1 MDGSGFV
8 EQLNNDRV
16 PVLRRIYNICLRVQ
30 PAGPQTIREMLH
42 AHVKHVGQA
51 RPSPTSSRPFCLG
64 LAPNPFEPTLI
75 LPCFA
80 RDSCIKDRCAFN
92 LADGTTRD
100 QLGISCLHLL
110 LWVSRVL

>member
-8 EQLNNDRV
+8 EQLNNDRM

-51 RPSPTSSRPFCLG
+51 RPSPTTSRPLR
-64 LAPNPFEPTLI
+64 LR
-75 LPCFA
+75 LPPSLF
-80 RDSCIKDRCAFN
+80 
-92 LADGTTRD
+92 
-100 QLGISCLHLL
+100 
-110 LWVSRVL
+110 